1 LLDALSMPQHAE
13 QVLEKNVEGDPLH
26 CLLEDDSMV
35 SGLNVE
41 AERLLAPGNNANN
54 FVRLIIEVDV
64 RIRRAT
70 IYNQSF
76 L

>member
-1 LLDALSMPQHAE
+1 MPQHAE
-13 QVLEKNVEGDPLH
+13 QILDKTTFHNPIN
-26 CLLEDDSMV
+26 CLVEDDSLI

-41 AERLLAPGNNANN
+41 TERLLAPDNSAPN

-64 RIRRAT
+64 RVKSAT